1 MNKLHR
7 IVDANLNR
15 VSEGLRILEDLAR
28 FYFEDASLSSR
39 LKTLRHQVRKSCGN
53 HTLTFIQSR
62 DSVHDVGYPGSK
74 GNSLDQKTNLY
85 DLVIAN
91 SKRVQEGLRVI
102 EENFHLLGFDN
113 LAKAYENCRY
123 QAYEL
128 EQSLV
133 SLAIG
138 NSKKA
143 VCATDLYCITA
154 EEHSLGRSN
163 IQIVQEL
170 IEAGIKT
177 IQYRQKDRT
186 KLHKYEE
193 CQAIRDLTQEYGVTF
208 IVNDDVDIALAVKAD
223 GIHIGQDDTP
233 IEKVREIVGAE
244 MIIGLSTHSPTQ
256 AQDAVKRGADYIGV
270 GPIFKT
276 ATKKD
281 VCEPVGLEYLEYVVN
296 NLTIPFVA
304 IGGIKEH
311 NIAEVSQKGANC
323 ICLVTEIV
331 GATNI
336 PEKVKQL
343 RSLQKTGLLN
353 KG

>member
-1 MNKLHR
+1 MTKLDR

-15 VSEGLRILEDLAR
+15 VSEGLRSLEDLAR

-39 LKTLRHQVRKSCGN
+39 LKALRHQVRKSTGDF
-53 HTLTFIQSR
+53 TLSFIQSR
-62 DSVHDVGYPGSK
+62 DSVNDVGYLGSK
-74 GNSLDQKTNLY
+74 VLSLDQKADLQ
-85 DLVIAN
+85 DLVLAN

-102 EENFHLLGFDN
+102 EENFHLLGFYN
-113 LAKAYENCRY
+113 LAKIYENCRY

-128 EQSLV
+128 EKLLV
-133 SLAIG
+133 GLAIRF
-138 NSKKA
+138 SKKTA
-143 VCATDLYCITA
+143 CNTDLYCITA

-163 IQIVQEL
+163 IQVVEEL

-177 IQYRQKDRT
+177 IQYREKDKT
-186 KLHKYEE
+186 KGQKYEE
-193 CQAIRDLTQEYGVTF
+193 CKAIRALTLENGVTF

-223 GIHIGQDDTP
+223 GVHIGQDDTP
-233 IEKVREIVGAE
+233 IDKVRQIVGE
-244 MIIGLSTHSPTQ
+244 DMIIGLSTHSPAQ
-256 AQDAVKRGADYIGV
+256 AQDAIKTGADYIGV

-276 ATKKD
+276 ATKRD
-281 VCEPVGLEYLEYVVN
+281 VCAPVGLEYLDYVVN

-311 NIAEVSQKGANC
+311 NITEVSQKGANC

-331 GATNI
+331 GASNI
-336 PEKVKQL
+336 SEKIKQL
-343 RSLQKTGLLN
+343 RSLKT